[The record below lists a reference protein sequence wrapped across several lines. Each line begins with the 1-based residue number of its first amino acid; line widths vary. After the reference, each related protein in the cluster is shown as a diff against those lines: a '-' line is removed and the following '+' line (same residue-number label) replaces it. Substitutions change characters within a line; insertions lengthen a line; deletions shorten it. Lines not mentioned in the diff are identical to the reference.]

1 MEIPVMSPRA
11 MSLPAV
17 FAALLLSLLAVSRP
31 AAAEEASAEVKARV
45 KQLLA
50 ELRDADAGKRA
61 EAAKALVD
69 LGPMILPLLPRPEE
83 GKKGENKP
91 LAQVIRQL
99 QAAQAARNYAP
110 RTITLKGKDLPLS
123 KALAE
128 LAKGTGNHV
137 EDRRG
142 SKDDVKVNLDL
153 KTATFWQA
161 LDAIAREADARVS
174 LYESDGKIALKD
186 GPFREQA
193 VSYSG
198 IFRTAAKR
206 VTAVRDLDTDAH
218 YYLLALEVAWE
229 PSFRPFFVETRPDSL
244 VLTDD
249 KNRKLP
255 PVDLPAGRDP
265 VAGCA
270 ATVELRLPAVPRT
283 SARLGMLKG
292 QLGLLGPSKWLTFTF
307 DEVKADEQT
316 KEGVTAK
323 LKPAK
328 LDADLWTL
336 EVTLDYPANGPSF
349 ESFESWLVYN
359 EMYLLK
365 KDATQQH
372 FPNNGGYETGNSS
385 GNRASLSYHFV
396 DDPNKKLTRGKPEEW
411 KVVYRT
417 PGQFIEVPVPFEFKD
432 LPLP

>member
-1 MEIPVMSPRA
+1 MQ
-11 MSLPAV
+11 
-17 FAALLLSLLAVSRP
+17 
-31 AAAEEASAEVKARV
+31 AEKT
-45 KQLLA
+45 
-50 ELRDADAGKRA
+50 
-61 EAAKALVD
+61 
-69 LGPMILPLLPRPEE
+69 
-83 GKKGENKP
+83 
-91 LAQVIRQL
+91 
-99 QAAQAARNYAP
+99 YAP
-110 RTITLKGKDLPLS
+110 RTITLKAKDLPLS
-123 KALAE
+123 QALAE
-128 LAKGTGNHV
+128 LAKQTGNKV
-137 EDRRG
+137 DDRRG
-142 SKDDVKVNLDL
+142 NKDSVKVNLDL
-153 KTATFWQA
+153 KQATFWHA
-161 LDAIAREADARVS
+161 LDTIAREADLRVA

-206 VTAVRDLDTDAH
+206 VQAVRDLYTDAH
-218 YYLLALEVAWE
+218 YYQVSLEVAWE
-229 PSFRPFFVETRPDSL
+229 PSFRPFFIETRPDSV

-249 KNRKLP
+249 KNHKLP

-270 ATVELRLPAVPRT
+270 TVVDLRLPAVPRT

-307 DEVKADEQT
+307 DEVKAEEQT

-336 EVTLDYPANGPSF
+336 EVTLEYPANGPSF

-359 EMYLLK
+359 EMYLQK
-365 KDATQQH
+365 KDASEQH

-385 GNRASLSYHFV
+385 GTRASLSYHFV
-396 DDPNKKLTRGKPEEW
+396 DDPNKKLARGKPEDW

-417 PGQFIEVPVPFEFKD
+417 PGQFIEVPVSFEFKD